1 MRLRDQVALT
11 LPTLFLRL
19 TLGVVF
25 LWAGSGK
32 FLGTM
37 SVSGESAARL
47 ANIGIMP
54 MPVGADGI
62 EGHDGLDTPTALPE
76 EVPDAADASSATNP
90 IEDRTTPPPSSPAES
105 NDGSKPVDQGQV
117 QPPLDEQ
124 AKDIIEQIKGTLGD
138 PAKPNTKNEGEPTDP
153 AGSLIP
159 VQMTSKVYVAADF
172 PEPGQ
177 VKQLYGISLLLTK
190 AANPGL
196 TADSQPIAPILPEMF
211 GEGIWPMALAWA
223 AAITEIAAGALLI
236 LGFLT
241 RISAFGLLVVMLTA
255 VWLTQI
261 GPAAV
266 QSGDALLGFL
276 PRVDDPWNPGAYQ
289 SLLWTVSL
297 AAMSASVMLLGSG
310 AIGID
315 RILFRPKVRDPYLH
329 GDPKASKPP
338 RRAGGSDAQDRS
350 EFDRTPNPT
359 P

>member
-19 TLGVVF
+19 TLGAVF

-37 SVSGESAARL
+37 TVSGERAARL

-54 MPVGADGI
+54 MPVGQDN
-62 EGHDGLDTPTALPE
+62 LDMPTALPE
-76 EVPDAADASSATNP
+76 ESALPEDMPDEVDPSSATNP
-90 IEDRTTPPPSSPAES
+90 IEDLPTPSPSSPVES
-105 NDGSKPVDQGQV
+105 NDGSEPADQGQA

-124 AKDIIEQIKGTLGD
+124 AKEIIEQIKGTLGD
-138 PAKPNTKNEGEPTDP
+138 PEKPKEQLPMPSGTLE
-153 AGSLIP
+153 P
-159 VQMTSKVYVAADF
+159 VQMSNKVYVAADF

-177 VKQLYGISLLLTK
+177 VKQLYGISLILNK

-196 TADSQPIAPILPEMF
+196 TPDSQPIAPIIPEMF
-211 GEGIWPMALAWA
+211 GEGIWPTALAWA

-255 VWLTQI
+255 IWLTQI

>member
-11 LPTLFLRL
+11 LPTLLLRL

-37 SVSGESAARL
+37 TVSGENAARL

-54 MPVGADGI
+54 MPLGADVQAGN
-62 EGHDGLDTPTALPE
+62 EELDTPTALPE
-76 EVPDAADASSATNP
+76 DVSEETDAPTATNP

-105 NDGSKPVDQGQV
+105 NDGSKPDDQGQV

-138 PAKPNTKNEGEPTDP
+138 PAKPTKKNEAEPTDP

-159 VQMTSKVYVAADF
+159 VQMNNKVYAAADF

-196 TADSQPIAPILPEMF
+196 TPDSQPIAPIIPEMF
-211 GEGIWPMALAWA
+211 GEGVYPKALAWA
-223 AAITEIAAGALLI
+223 AAITEIAAGAFLI

-266 QSGDALLGFL
+266 QSGDALFGFL
-276 PRVDDPWNPGAYQ
+276 PRVDDPWSPGAYQ
-289 SLLWTVSL
+289 SLLWAVSL

-315 RILFRPKVRDPYLH
+315 RLLFRPKVRDPYLH
-329 GDPKASKPP
+329 GDPKAGKSSRK
-338 RRAGGSDAQDRS
+338 AGNDAQDRS
-350 EFDRTPNPT
+350 AFDRTPNPT